1 LCILIYKEQDYSVLK
16 KKVYK
21 RCFVSNPDGA
31 GYAWWDTDK
40 QTWSVRKGFM
50 TFRSF
55 WKSFNTDAFARDF
68 KSTAVITHFRVGTSG
83 NRKGPDC
90 THPFIISRDYEGMR
104 ELEFDSEHI
113 AFHNGVIGPGK
124 GKNSD
129 TMMGVFEY
137 IAPLMPHL
145 KEEGIEEILEELLMT
160 NKCKWLITNKE
171 ITHFYGKWIKD
182 KEYPGYD
189 FSNSSYEP
197 VKVKVYTPAKDSKQG
212 AGKWSKTGPIK
223 VFRAGKADDFYGLDN
238 TWSWEKWDEG
248 PFNPTNTKPL
258 PGYTD
263 GGTKIISP
271 NDIVG
276 YFHAPAVAVGLVDD
290 NGDIQWEEDYSTSD
304 DMMCCVSCGSSDVET
319 EAGSDVACC
328 EKCGAVFSTED
339 GTIMMYDTG
348 STKRYCETCMRNV
361 LIDETGRCEACNSI
375 LDYTMYGQS
384 WGVLHG
390 Y

>member
-50 TFRSF
+50 TFKSF
-55 WKSFNTDAFARDF
+55 WKAFNTDAFARDF

-104 ELEFDSEHI
+104 ELEFDSERI

-171 ITHFYGKWIKD
+171 ITHFYGNWIKD
-182 KEYPGYD
+182 EEYPGYD

-197 VKVKVYTPAKDSKQG
+197 IKVKVYSAFKDSKPDG
-212 AGKWSKTGPIK
+212 RWSSRGPTK
-223 VFRAGKADDFYGLDN
+223 VFRSGKADDFYGLDK
-238 TWSWEKWDEG
+238 TWSWDKWDEG
-248 PFNPTNTKPL
+248 PFNPVDTKANDKIES
-258 PGYTD
+258 T
-263 GGTKIISP
+263 TIISP

-276 YFHAPAVAVGLVDD
+276 YFNAPAVAVGLVDG
-290 NGDIQWEEDYSTSD
+290 NGDIQWEEDYSSDD
-304 DMMCCVSCGSSDVET
+304 DMMCCASCGSSEVAVDE
-319 EAGSDVACC
+319 DVAHCG
-328 EKCGAVFSTED
+328 KCGAVFSTED
-339 GTIMMYDTG
+339 GSIIMYDAG
-348 STKRYCETCMRNV
+348 DNKRFCETCMHSMLV
-361 LIDETGRCEACNSI
+361 DETGRCESCGTI
-375 LDYTMYGQS
+375 IDYSMYGES
-384 WGVLHG
+384 WGRAL
-390 Y
+390 